1 MESQTTAAAIDDFEE
16 ELIQMNMTGST
27 QEELLTWLNTRG
39 VTVSRR
45 TLARRLKLWQEES
58 PSSDSEQLINL
69 IDHLFHTQ
77 PTYSDGLISRR
88 LKEDYNLQVTA
99 RHVKTIRL
107 RNSWLRRNNDLEAS
121 QAQQAETTH
130 LIHELL
136 QEGQIRQYGRRYLI
150 TRLARQYGHRAQ
162 DRHVRQ
168 ALQILDNHNMT
179 QRTPGM
185 RRKRQENYI
194 VPGPD
199 WLWCL
204 DGHDKLARYGIEI
217 YGSVDA
223 YSRKIIWFYVG
234 VSNRTQVSVL
244 HQYLHTIKTLGYCP
258 NYLRT
263 DRGRETPMMADAHYY
278 LYHTACLHDD
288 TISDEAFDNICFA
301 DCYLFGK
308 STGNVKI
315 EGLWGQL
322 IIGQT
327 EQWMLYFPKL
337 EAEGW
342 WRDDL
347 VCDTVILIYIFIPI
361 IRGEIFNWV
370 TDKNRAPIRP
380 QRHRSQHV
388 SGIPNDLYRG
398 SDDAPRQGFSFDL
411 NLFAQLEANVAGF
424 GKPHHTSFIIT

>member
-1 MESQTTAAAIDDFEE
+1 MEPQTRAAAIDDFEE
-16 ELIQMNMTGST
+16 QLIQMNIAGST
-27 QEELLTWLNTRG
+27 QEELLTWLNQRG
-39 VTVSRR
+39 VTVSRS

-58 PSSDSEQLINL
+58 SRDSEQLINL

-77 PTYSDGLISRR
+77 PTYSDGLISQR
-88 LKEDYNLQVTA
+88 LKEDYNIQATA
-99 RHVKTIRL
+99 RHIKTIRL
-107 RNSWLRRNNDLEAS
+107 RNSWLRRNNDLEAN

-136 QEGQIRQYGRRYLI
+136 QEGQVRQYGRRYLI
-150 TRLARQYGHRAQ
+150 TRLARQHGHRALG
-162 DRHVRQ
+162 RHVRQ

-179 QRTPGM
+179 LRTPGM

-308 STGNVKI
+308 STSNVKI

-322 IIGQT
+322 IVGQT
-327 EQWMLYFPKL
+327 EQWMLYFPRKL

-347 VCDTVILIYIFIPI
+347 VCDTVILVYIFIPI

-370 TDKNRAPIRP
+370 ADKNIAPIRP

-411 NLFAQLEANVAGF
+411 NLHAHLEANVAGF
-424 GKPHHTSFIIT
+424 GKPHHTAL

>member
-1 MESQTTAAAIDDFEE
+1 
-16 ELIQMNMTGST
+16 
-27 QEELLTWLNTRG
+27 
-39 VTVSRR
+39 
-45 TLARRLKLWQEES
+45 
-58 PSSDSEQLINL
+58 
-69 IDHLFHTQ
+69 
-77 PTYSDGLISRR
+77 
-88 LKEDYNLQVTA
+88 
-99 RHVKTIRL
+99 
-107 RNSWLRRNNDLEAS
+107 
-121 QAQQAETTH
+121 
-130 LIHELL
+130 
-136 QEGQIRQYGRRYLI
+136 
-150 TRLARQYGHRAQ
+150 
-162 DRHVRQ
+162 VRQ
-168 ALQILDNHNMT
+168 ALQILDNHNMAL
-179 QRTPGM
+179 RTRGM

-204 DGHDKLARYGIEI
+204 DGRDKLARYGIEM

-234 VSNRTQVSVL
+234 VSNRMQVSVL
-244 HQYLHTIKTLGYCP
+244 HQYLHTIETLGYCP

-278 LYHTACLHDD
+278 LYHTACHHDD

-308 STGNVKI
+308 STSNVKI
-315 EGLWGQL
+315 EGLCRQL
-322 IIGQT
+322 IAGQT
-327 EQWMLYFPKL
+327 EQWMLYFPRKL

-347 VCDTVILIYIFIPI
+347 VCDTVILVSIFIPI

-370 TDKNRAPIRP
+370 ADKNIAPIRP

-388 SGIPNDLYRG
+388 SDIPNDLYRG

-411 NLFAQLEANVAGF
+411 NLHAHLEANVAQPFPALTDTMVRLLSCTVDLINPAFKVVMLAFQKVRIGIHINMFTIPDNTPSAIRTVTPRRQRRQPRITYLSQSLLAIAMTFFILSLWF
-424 GKPHHTSFIIT
+424 GANQPIF